1 MEIEKLIVIT
11 LNEIVYY
18 LLRKNAHIISSEI
31 VSLEK
36 DFHILIEANMSVNDE
51 ILRDLSLIRK
61 IKDHPELK
69 YYGALGEQIGN
80 LQGIYS
86 IAPYLSKI
94 DFDTSDG
101 NLKIELFVR
110 K

>member
-1 MEIEKLIVIT
+1 MEIEKLIVVT

-18 LLRKNAHIISSEI
+18 LLKKDAHIISSEI

-36 DFHILIEANMSVNDE
+36 DFHILIEANMPVGDE
-51 ILRDLSLIRK
+51 VLRDLSLIKK

-69 YYGALGEQIGN
+69 YYSALGEQIGN

-86 IAPYLSKI
+86 IAPYLNKI
-94 DFDTSDG
+94 DFDVSDEG
-101 NLKIELFVR
+101 LKVELFVR